1 MFFHVALFVKILFT
15 LRGFDTFLQKKCIY
29 FADI

>member
-15 LRGFDTFLQKKCIY
+15 LRRFDTFLQKNCIY